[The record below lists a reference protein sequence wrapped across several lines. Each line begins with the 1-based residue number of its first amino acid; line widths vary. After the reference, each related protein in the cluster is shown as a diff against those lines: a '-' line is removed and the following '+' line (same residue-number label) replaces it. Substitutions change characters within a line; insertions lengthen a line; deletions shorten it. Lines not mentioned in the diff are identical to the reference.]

1 VTDIDPDNGRGEQ
14 ATQNAKIGM
23 ARRGPRVEFLDRVG
37 YRQRRIR
44 DAARVL
50 PVVAVALMILPLMW
64 SRDEPK
70 ESLTSSGI
78 IYLFGLWI
86 VLVVLAFI
94 LSKVLRFADVEMDNE
109 ATNRGA
115 DE

>member
-1 VTDIDPDNGRGEQ
+1 VTDIDPDNGRGKQ

-23 ARRGPRVEFLDRVG
+23 TGRGPRVEFLDRVG

-50 PVVAVALMILPLMW
+50 PIVAVALMVLPLMW
-64 SRDEPK
+64 PRNEP
-70 ESLTSSGI
+70 EQSLTSSSI
-78 IYLFGLWI
+78 IYLFSLWI
-86 VLVVLAFI
+86 VLVVLTFI
-94 LSKVLRFADVEMDNE
+94 LSKVLRFADTEMDNQ
-109 ATNRGA
+109 ATSREA

>member
-1 VTDIDPDNGRGEQ
+1 MTDIDPDNGRGKQ

-50 PVVAVALMILPLMW
+50 PIVAVALMALPLMW
-64 SRDEPK
+64 PRDEP
-70 ESLTSSGI
+70 EQSLTSIGI
-78 IYLFGLWI
+78 IYLFSLWI

-94 LSKVLRFADVEMDNE
+94 LSKVLRFADLEIDSE
-109 ATNRGA
+109 ATSRGA